1 MVMATYDNIFP
12 QLLYQQMRSAY
23 NAQKKPMDQMKD
35 KVQQL
40 LKVLGE
46 TSVELG
52 KQPQKRPGNAGSK
65 SQEPKINK
73 KQKKNPVKST
83 IGDC

>member
-1 MVMATYDNIFP
+1 MKMPFP

-40 LKVLGE
+40 LEVLGE
-46 TSVELG
+46 TVEPS
-52 KQPQKRPGNAGSK
+52 KQPQKRPGNAASK

-73 KQKKNPVKST
+73 KQKKNP
-83 IGDC
+83 

>member
-1 MVMATYDNIFP
+1 MIIFFP

-23 NAQKKPMDQMKD
+23 NDQKKPLDQMKD

-40 LKVLGE
+40 LAVLGE
-46 TSVELG
+46 S
-52 KQPQKRPGNAGSK
+52 KQPQKRPGNAASK